1 VKYDH
6 ENPRRWAM
14 GDGRWSI
21 RMPITQ
27 PVICSVSALMV
38 CLARLFSVEYD
49 GWGSVVQTRV

>member
-1 VKYDH
+1 
-6 ENPRRWAM
+6 M